1 MADDSQNAPMR
12 ELEFV
17 DWIRSQTKLDPAVV
31 PVGPGDDTAVVMCGN
46 EKLMVTIDQL
56 LDGVHFE
63 LAQAGAKAS
72 GGKAMAR
79 SLSDVAAMAALP
91 LGAVVSVAL
100 PKGMARAEAE
110 DLHVGLRRVGE
121 KFRCPIVGGDVGVWP
136 GPLAIGVTIF
146 ARPAGIRPILRS
158 GAKVGDAICVTGSFG
173 GAWKSIRH
181 LKFIPRIH
189 EARILASRHELRAM
203 IDVSDGLAGDLNHIC
218 LASHVGAEV
227 LAQAVPIHNDART
240 SIPADPPGL
249 RAALGDGEDYELLFT
264 LPAAQAD
271 ELLRD
276 QPLTV
281 KVSRIGTI
289 VAGEA
294 MTLIHDDGTEE
305 PLVPTGWEHRT

>member
-1 MADDSQNAPMR
+1 MGENSQVPMK
-12 ELEFV
+12 ELEFI

-56 LDGVHFE
+56 LDGVHFKLDE
-63 LAQAGAKAS
+63 CGPKAT

-91 LGAVVSVAL
+91 LGAVVSVAM

-110 DLHVGLRRVGE
+110 DLHQGLRKVGE

-146 ARPAGIRPILRS
+146 ARPAGIRPVLRS
-158 GAKVGDAICVTGSFG
+158 GAKAGDAVCVTGSFG
-173 GAWKSIRH
+173 GAWKSNRH

-203 IDVSDGLAGDLNHIC
+203 IDVSDGLAGDLAHIC
-218 LASHVGAEV
+218 RASGVGVEV
-227 LAQAVPIHNDART
+227 LAGSVPIHNDAKS
-240 SIPADPPGL
+240 SIPEDPTGL
-249 RAALGDGEDYELLFT
+249 MAALGDGEDYELLFT
-264 LPAAQAD
+264 LPAAQAE

-289 VAGEA
+289 LADKA
-294 MTLIHDDGTEE
+294 MTLIRQDGTRQ
-305 PLVPTGWEHRT
+305 PLPVVGWEHRTG